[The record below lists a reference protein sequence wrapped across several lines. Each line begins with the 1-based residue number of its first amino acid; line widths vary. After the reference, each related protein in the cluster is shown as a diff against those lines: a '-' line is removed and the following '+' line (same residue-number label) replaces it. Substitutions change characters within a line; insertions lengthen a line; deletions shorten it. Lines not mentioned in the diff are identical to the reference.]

1 MKIEQLMSRD
11 VQSCRDADMLVQA
24 VKKMWESDIGCVPVV
39 DANGG
44 LVGVITDR
52 DCVMACYHQGRRL
65 DEILIREVMSRK
77 LVTCQP
83 TDSLETAA
91 ATMKKAQVRRLPI
104 VNKKGVLVGMVALTD
119 LSRAAESEPNQRVR
133 EGYMREVELA
143 LAEVGRPRVTSP
155 ARA

>member
-11 VQSCRDADMLVQA
+11 VKSCRDVEPLVKA
-24 VKKMWESDIGCVPVV
+24 VQLMWEHDIGCVPVI
-39 DANGG
+39 DANGA

-52 DCVMACYHQGRRL
+52 DCVMAAFTQGRRL
-65 DEILIREVMSRK
+65 DEIAIGSAMSKK

-91 ATMKKAQVRRLPI
+91 MAMKKAQVRRLPI
-104 VNKKGVLVGMVALTD
+104 VNKKGHLVGMVALTD

-143 LAEVGRPRVTSP
+143 LAEVGRPRMPV
-155 ARA
+155 RA